1 MAEADKLAAQAA
13 KRECAG
19 GPTAAAPIEAAH
31 TPPAA
36 DEHAQE
42 KAAAGDKTVQVE
54 KGSETGQQDK
64 AVEKA
69 GQKHDDEAQAEDKG
83 AAGQKDKARAGDEE
97 GAPGAVVGEDEAETS
112 RAPAAHKTVAHRAAT
127 HPPQPVMVRITSRPL
142 GAEVR
147 TKKQLL
153 GRTPINIRFNPGN
166 SYQLTFIKAGYV
178 TSSRTIAVAGNAKA
192 KSISVPMKKAP
203 PPARHGLFRGR

>member
-1 MAEADKLAAQAA
+1 
-13 KRECAG
+13 
-19 GPTAAAPIEAAH
+19 
-31 TPPAA
+31 
-36 DEHAQE
+36 
-42 KAAAGDKTVQVE
+42 
-54 KGSETGQQDK
+54 
-64 AVEKA
+64 
-69 GQKHDDEAQAEDKG
+69 
-83 AAGQKDKARAGDEE
+83 
-97 GAPGAVVGEDEAETS
+97 
-112 RAPAAHKTVAHRAAT
+112 
-127 HPPQPVMVRITSRPL
+127 VRITSSPL